1 MPNRDRVVVRA
12 LRLLATLFAVG
23 VAYVVRARR
32 TTLVWGPDP
41 ILSNHYWSLAMRE
54 AGWRS
59 VTLMN
64 GVYSIN
70 AKSDFDIY
78 FEDLVPGWLRAL
90 RLTRVLGPAAAL
102 IWIARHA
109 RVVHQPFSGGILG
122 GTRWWRLEAGLLRR
136 KGIRTIVIP
145 YGGDAYLYSQ
155 IIDPSLRLALLM
167 SYPAAARR
175 EPEIAKR
182 VTYWTRHADVVITG
196 PMIDGL
202 SRTDVINVQPC
213 CIDTLAWP
221 AKTSYSAHD
230 GRSGPVR
237 VLHTPNH
244 RGFKGTEFLVE
255 AVEAL
260 QREGLL
266 VELVLL
272 EGVPN
277 EQVRKTMLEV
287 DVLAEQFIASI
298 YALSGIE
305 GMASGLPVLVNLE
318 SEPHTRPFRR
328 YSYLD
333 ECPALSTAPETITRN
348 LRRLVTDPALRET
361 LGRAGRRYVEK
372 YHSYA
377 TAQYMFGAI
386 YRQLL
391 GGEEVDL
398 MRLFHPL
405 LSSYAKATPRIDHP
419 LVDNRLGPDRPDYV
433 PDLARTV

>member
-1 MPNRDRVVVRA
+1 MRGPRA
-12 LRLLATLFAVG
+12 LATLFAVG
-23 VAYVVRARR
+23 VAYLLPPRR

-41 ILSNHYWSLAMRE
+41 ILSNRYWSLAMRE
-54 AGWRS
+54 AGWKS
-59 VTLMN
+59 VTLMH
-64 GVYSIN
+64 GVYAIN
-70 AKSDFDIY
+70 ARPDFDLY
-78 FEDLVPGWLRAL
+78 FEDLVPRWLR
-90 RLTRVLGPAAAL
+90 RLGLSGTLGPAAAL
-102 IWIARHA
+102 LWVVRNA
-109 RVVHQPFSGGILG
+109 RVMHMPFSGGVLG
-122 GTRWWRLEAGLLRR
+122 RTRWWRLEAGLLRR

-145 YGGDAYLYSQ
+145 YGSDAYLYSQ
-155 IIDPSLRLALLM
+155 VIDPSLRLALLM
-167 SYPAAARR
+167 SYPMAARR
-175 EPEIAKR
+175 EAEIADR
-182 VTYWTRHADVVITG
+182 VAYWTRHADAMITG

-202 SRTDVINVQPC
+202 GRTDVATVQAF
-213 CIDTLAWP
+213 CIDTQAWT
-221 AKTSYSAHD
+221 AKSTYSGHD
-230 GRSGPVR
+230 GRTGPVR

-244 RGFKGTEFLVE
+244 RGFKGTEFLIE
-255 AVEAL
+255 AVEDL

-277 EQVRKTMLEV
+277 DQVRKTMLEV
-287 DVLAEQFIASI
+287 DILAEQFLASI

-333 ECPALSTAPETITRN
+333 ECPALSTSPETITAN
-348 LRRLVTDPALRET
+348 LRRLVADPSLRET

-391 GGEEVDL
+391 AGEVVDL

-405 LSSYAKATPRIDHP
+405 LSPYMKATPRIDHP
-419 LVDNRLGPDRPDYV
+419 LVENRLPPDSPASV